1 MAIKAPDITE
11 TWKKPDF
18 YQFEPMGTEKHV
30 RTFLVDAADYEQ
42 MKQTYGHEDP
52 PGKPS
57 LAFAVWGADLPANVE
72 GVIVMQAGGIDTFGV
87 MLRRIQEKSA
97 G

>member
-11 TWKKPDF
+11 TWKKPDI
-18 YQFEPMGTEKHV
+18 YQFEPIGTDKHV
-30 RTFLVDAADYEQ
+30 QIFLVDAADYEQ

-57 LAFAVWGADLPANVE
+57 LAFAAWGAGLPADVE
-72 GVIVMQAGGIDTFGV
+72 GVIVMQPGGIETFGT
-87 MLRRIQEKSA
+87 MLRRIKEKGA